1 MFLAL
6 TPTPLLASFIGT
18 LQIWRI
24 IMQEEKKQI
33 HIQVRNKIATFVSMN
48 FTLVGGNSD
57 YEVVFDFDSE
67 WAKYPVKTALFI
79 YADETKKVVIDGNT
93 CQGIPIE
100 KATVCL
106 IGAFAG
112 DIYTTTPACIR
123 DIKLSI
129 RDMAT
134 SLPEPPTE
142 DVYNQI
148 MELLNRYINE
158 ASGLPSGGTKGQ
170 VLKKASGA
178 DFDVAWLD
186 EEGGSNVNEEDI
198 LRVVKQYIEQNPPE
212 DGFSPTVEI
221 IPIDNGYTINIAD
234 KNDVHSYTIYN
245 GLNGIDGIS
254 ATHTWNGTILTV
266 SSASGT
272 SSADL
277 KGEKGEKGERGEQGV
292 QGLQGVQGIQGIQG
306 VQGEKG
312 DKGDGFSISKTYISV
327 VAMNAGFYTDDVPLN
342 GFVLINTG
350 DVNDVDNA
358 KLFVK
363 TLTGYSYLTDL
374 SGSQGIK
381 GDKGDKGDQGV
392 QGEQGI
398 RGEQGIQGIQG
409 EKGEDGANGK
419 DGENG
424 ADGVGI
430 ANIANTSTDGKTDTY
445 TITLTNG
452 NKFTFTVTNG
462 TDGTNGKDGEDGK
475 NGSDGKSGQDG
486 KTAYEYAKEG
496 GYTGTEQEFAQ
507 KLAKELP
514 TKLSELTNDENFIT
528 ALGAPVQS
536 VNGKTGDVQL
546 SATDVGARPNTWMP
560 TAANVGAVPT
570 TRKVNGQALSED
582 VNLDVPDSL
591 AELAGD
597 AAHRTVSDTEKST
610 WNNKSDFSGSYN
622 DLTDKPS
629 IPSIT
634 GLASTAYVD
643 QKVASIV
650 DSSPEALNTLSELAA
665 SLGNDPNFAT
675 TVSENIGKK
684 VDKTTTVNGHALSG
698 NVTVTKSDVGLGNVP
713 NVATN
718 DQTPSFTEA
727 SSLKNINTGEKVS
740 TLFGKIKKA
749 ITDLIA
755 HIANKNN
762 PHNVTKSQVGLGNVE
777 NKSSETIRNEI
788 TKENVTNSLGYTP
801 IETEAD
807 PTVPSWAKASSK
819 PSYTKSEV
827 GLGNVDNVKQYS
839 SSNPPPYPVKSVNGK
854 TGAVTLAA
862 TDVGAVSL
870 ATNFTLTAVDKDGVT
885 HTYTVYGKKDE
896 NAPT

>member
-1 MFLAL
+1 
-6 TPTPLLASFIGT
+6 
-18 LQIWRI
+18 
-24 IMQEEKKQI
+24 MQEKKQI
-33 HIQVRNKIATFVSMN
+33 HIQVKDKIATFVSMN

-57 YEVVFDFDSE
+57 YEVVFDFDSD
-67 WAKYPVKTALFI
+67 WGSYPVKTALFV
-79 YADETKKVVIDGNT
+79 YGNSTKKVVFNGNV
-93 CQGIPIE
+93 CKGEAIE
-100 KATVCL
+100 NATMCL
-106 IGAFAG
+106 IGVYAD
-112 DIYTTTPACIR
+112 DIATSTPACIANVR
-123 DIKLSI
+123 QSI
-129 RDMAT
+129 RDVAS

-158 ASGLPSGGTKGQ
+158 ASGLPSGGAKGQ
-170 VLKKASGA
+170 VLKKASDT
-178 DFDVAWLD
+178 DFDVIWQD
-186 EEGGSNVNEEDI
+186 EEKGAQANEDDI

-221 IPIDNGYTINIAD
+221 IPVDNGYTVNITD
-234 KNDVHSYTIYN
+234 KNDVHSYTLYN
-245 GLNGIDGIS
+245 GLNGIS

-292 QGLQGVQGIQGIQG
+292 QGLQGVQGIQGLQG

-327 VAMNAGFYTDDVPLN
+327 AAMNAGFYTDDVPLN

-350 DVNDVDNA
+350 NVNDVDNA

-381 GDKGDKGDQGV
+381 GDKGDKGDQGI

-409 EKGEDGANGK
+409 EKGKDGANGK
-419 DGENG
+419 DGEKG

-430 ANIANTSTDGKTDTY
+430 ANISKTSTDGKTDIY

-452 NKFTFTVTNG
+452 NKSTFTVTNG

-475 NGSDGKSGQDG
+475 NGLDG

-496 GYTGTEQEFAQ
+496 GYTGTEEDFAQ
-507 KLAKELP
+507 KLAQEIPSK
-514 TKLSELTNDENFIT
+514 TSDLTNDSEFIK
-528 ALGAPVQS
+528 ASEAPVQS
-536 VNGKTGDVQL
+536 VNGRTGTVKL
-546 SATDVGARPNTWMP
+546 SATDVSARPDNWMP
-560 TAANVGAVPT
+560 TASDVGAVPT
-570 TRKVNGQALSED
+570 TRTVNGQVLSED
-582 VNLDVPDSL
+582 VVLDIPDAL
-591 AELAGD
+591 ADLEGD

-622 DLTDKPS
+622 DLTDKPE
-629 IPSIT
+629 IPSIA
-634 GLASTAYVD
+634 GLASTSYVD
-643 QKVASIV
+643 QKVASVV
-650 DSSPEALNTLSELAA
+650 DSSPEALDTLNELAK

-675 TVSENIGKK
+675 TVSTNIGKK

-698 NVTVTKSDVGLGNVP
+698 NVTVTKSDIGLGNVP

-718 DQTPSFTEA
+718 DQTPTFTEA
-727 SSLKNINTGEKVS
+727 SSLANINTGEKVS

-755 HIANKNN
+755 HIASKNN
-762 PHNVTKSQVGLGNVE
+762 PHSVTKSQVGLGNVE
-777 NKSSETIRNEI
+777 NKSSETIRSEI
-788 TKENVTNSLGYTP
+788 TKENLTSAFGYTP
-801 IETEAD
+801 IETETD
-807 PTVPSWAKASSK
+807 PNVPSWAKASSK
-819 PSYTKSEV
+819 PSYSKSEV

-839 SSNPPPYPVKSVNGK
+839 ASNPPPYPVTKVNNK
-854 TGAVTLAA
+854 TGAVTLSA
-862 TDVGAVSL
+862 TDVGARPNTWTPTAADVGAVSTTTYL
-870 ATNFTLTAVDKDGVT
+870 TLTAVAKDGTVR
-885 HTYTVYGKKDE
+885 TYTIYGE
-896 NAPT
+896 MNSNEPT